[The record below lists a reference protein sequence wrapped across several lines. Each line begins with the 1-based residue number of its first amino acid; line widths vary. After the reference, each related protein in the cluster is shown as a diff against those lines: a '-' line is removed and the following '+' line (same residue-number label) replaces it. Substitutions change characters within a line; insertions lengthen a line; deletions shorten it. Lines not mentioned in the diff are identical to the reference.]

1 MLPGPCL
8 TTHGVCYYAG
18 WDERPGPD
26 ELTDALAQAAARADV
41 AGLAGLV
48 RVPTVRI
55 VASRSAI
62 QVVGCD
68 GEMIVGHVPVDPDV
82 LGRVAARTAADE

>member
-1 MLPGPCL
+1 MWP
-8 TTHGVCYYAG
+8 
-18 WDERPGPD
+18 R
-26 ELTDALAQAAARADV
+26 
-41 AGLAGLV
+41 LAGLV